1 MNKLLIEHGFT
12 ENTANAFTEFIRPA
26 VREYRS
32 GDVIMRS
39 SAEKNDCAIIIQ
51 GAALSVSINSDGEKN
66 IIDCCV
72 RGDLFGKPFLP
83 SHNANVCY
91 VYAKTRCTAAHV
103 SYSRF
108 LNGCLHCSEQGGL
121 LTDFFIT
128 SAVRRCRRHIDVLG
142 GRTIS
147 ERLTVYFRYL
157 AEETGSSS
165 IRLPMSLSDLAD
177 YLCADRSAMM
187 REIKKLNDSG
197 IISSKGRDIVLLR
210 LR

>member
-1 MNKLLIEHGFT
+1 MNKLLIEYGFT
-12 ENTANAFTEFIRPA
+12 ENTANAFIELIRPA

-39 SAEKNDCAIIIQ
+39 SFTRNECAIITH
-51 GAALSVSINSDGEKN
+51 GTALSVSINSDGGKN

-83 SHNANVCY
+83 SQNANVCY

-103 SYSRF
+103 NYTRF
-108 LNGCLHCSEQGGL
+108 LEGCLHCGDQGGL
-121 LTDFFIT
+121 LIDFFIT

-177 YLCADRSAMM
+177 YLYADRSAMM